1 MASTLNTAIGAA
13 VALLIW
19 TCIGLPI
26 ARRFIPTY
34 ALAMAPVIG
43 WAVHSAIALPIF
55 LVLPFSTPAII
66 GVAGLTLIAS
76 VGASRATAPLHPL
89 AGADAVPPWA
99 FALAALLA
107 VAPAAAILPKF
118 SDGAVYLSDP
128 IFDHV
133 KVALIDD
140 MMKFGLPPGNPF
152 FGDPDH
158 PRFAYYYLWH
168 FTAAELAL
176 TVHISAWEADIAM
189 TWFSAA
195 ASLAAAMGIAAWL
208 GGRAAALIAVV
219 LSGTAS
225 ARIVLCWIFGAD
237 NVDAVFDR
245 AAGFAGWLFQ
255 AAWVPQHI
263 LSAACVLAA
272 VVLMVELASRRS
284 ALLVVTLALVAVAG
298 FESSAFVGGI
308 VFAAAA
314 PAAALV
320 LLARAGVKER
330 SRFVAALA
338 VAAIIAACIIAPLL
352 LDQITSIASREAG
365 APISMQ
371 FYPVLGR
378 YFSEGLRAVLAPLA
392 YWLFLAIEL
401 SAVYIIGV
409 IALAQISFAD
419 GLDDHRRSAVSAL
432 AALVAASLAV
442 SWLLASTLAENNDL
456 GWRAVLPAVLAL
468 TAFAAA
474 GISRWIMA
482 GAWLRVVAAGLAV
495 VLSVPGG
502 IDLIQHDFAGRI
514 VPAAAQFA
522 ESPELWAALRRHAAS
537 GERVANNPLYLADMT
552 PWPVNISWALLSN
565 RRSCFAGRETVS
577 VYTSLLPARTEVIN
591 AEFIRLF
598 AGEGSSADVEK
609 LARRYDCRVIIVSA
623 TDGAWTRDLFAT
635 SPLYRLVEEKADRW
649 RIYRAVR

>member
-1 MASTLNTAIGAA
+1 MASALNAAIGAA
-13 VALLIW
+13 VALLVW
-19 TCIGLPI
+19 TCVGLPI
-26 ARRFIPTY
+26 ARRLIPAC

-55 LVLPFSTPAII
+55 FVLPFSTPAIL

-76 VGASRATAPLHPL
+76 VGASRATAPSR
-89 AGADAVPPWA
+89 AVASAAAVPPWA

-107 VAPAAAILPKF
+107 VAAAAAILPKF
-118 SDGAVYLSDP
+118 SGGAVYLSDP

-168 FTAAELAL
+168 FAAAELAL

-219 LSGTAS
+219 LSATAS
-225 ARIVLCWIFGAD
+225 ARIVLWWIFGAD
-237 NVDAVFDR
+237 NVDAVFSR

-272 VVLMVELASRRS
+272 IILMVELASRRS
-284 ALLVVTLALVAVAG
+284 VLLVVTLALVAAAG
-298 FESSAFVGGI
+298 FESSTFVGGI
-308 VFAAAA
+308 VFAVAA

-330 SRFVAALA
+330 PRFIAALA
-338 VAAIIAACIIAPLL
+338 IAATIAACIVAPLL
-352 LDQITSIASREAG
+352 RDQIASIASREAG
-365 APISMQ
+365 APISVQ
-371 FYPVLGR
+371 FYPVLGG
-378 YFSEGLRAVLAPLA
+378 YFPEELRAVLDPLA
-392 YWLFLAIEL
+392 FWLFLAIEL
-401 SAVYIIGV
+401 SAVYIVGV
-409 IALAQISFAD
+409 VALAQISFAD
-419 GLDDHRRSAVSAL
+419 GLDDHRRSVVSAL
-432 AALVAASLAV
+432 AALVVASLTV

-474 GISRWIMA
+474 GIARWILA
-482 GAWLRVVAAGLAV
+482 GAWLRVMAAGLVV

-502 IDLIQHDFAGRI
+502 IDLIQNDIAGRI
-514 VPAAAQFA
+514 VPAGAQFA

-537 GERVANNPLYLADMT
+537 GERVANNPLFLEDMT

-565 RRSCFAGRETVS
+565 RRSCFAGRETAS
-577 VYTSLLPARTEVIN
+577 VYTSLPPARMRHIN
-591 AEFIRLF
+591 AQFIRVF
-598 AGEGSSADVEK
+598 AGEGSSADVEE

-623 TDGAWTRDLFAT
+623 IDGAWTRDLFAT

-649 RIYRAVR
+649 RIYRVAR

>member
-1 MASTLNTAIGAA
+1 MASTLNAAVGAA
-13 VALLIW
+13 AALLIW

-26 ARRFIPTY
+26 ARRLIPAC
-34 ALAMAPVIG
+34 ALALAPVIG

-55 LVLPFSTPAII
+55 FVLPFSTPAVL

-76 VGASRATAPLHPL
+76 VGASRATAPPHP
-89 AGADAVPPWA
+89 GASAEAVPPWA

-107 VAPAAAILPKF
+107 VAPAAAIAPKF
-118 SDGAVYLSDP
+118 AGEAVYLSEQ

-152 FGDPDH
+152 FADADH
-158 PRFAYYYLWH
+158 PRFAYYYLWY
-168 FTAAELAL
+168 FAAAELAL

-195 ASLAAAMGIAAWL
+195 ASLAAAMGIATWL
-208 GGRAAALIAVV
+208 GGRAAALIAVT
-219 LSGTAS
+219 LSATAS
-225 ARIVLCWIFGAD
+225 ARIVLWWIFGAN
-237 NVDAVFDR
+237 NVDAVFAR

-272 VVLMVELASRRS
+272 VVLIAELAARRS
-284 ALLVVTLALVAVAG
+284 VLLVVTLALVTAAG
-298 FESSAFVGGI
+298 FESSTFIGGI
-308 VFAAAA
+308 VFAMAALTA
-314 PAAALV
+314 VLV
-320 LLARAGVKER
+320 LLALAGVKER
-330 SRFVAALA
+330 PRFIAALA
-338 VAAIIAACIIAPLL
+338 VAAIIAACIVAPLFW
-352 LDQITSIASREAG
+352 DQIASIASREAG

-371 FYPVLGR
+371 FYPVLGG
-378 YFSEGLRAVLAPLA
+378 YFSDGLRAVLDPLA
-392 YWLFLAIEL
+392 FWLFLAIEL

-409 IALAQISFAD
+409 IALVQMSFAD

-432 AALVAASLAV
+432 AALVVASLTV

-474 GISRWIMA
+474 GIARWILA
-482 GAWLRVVAAGLAV
+482 GAWLRVMAAGLTI

-502 IDLIQHDFAGRI
+502 IDLIRHDIAGRV

-522 ESPELWAALRRHAAS
+522 ESPELWAAVRRQAAS
-537 GERVANNPLYLADMT
+537 GERVANNPLFLADMT
-552 PWPVNISWALLSN
+552 PWPVNISWALLAN
-565 RRSCFAGRETVS
+565 RRSCFAGGATAS
-577 VYTSLLPARTEVIN
+577 VYTSLPPARMQRIN
-591 AEFIRLF
+591 AQFIRLF
-598 AGEGSSADVEK
+598 AGEGSSEDVEE

-635 SPLYRLVEEKADRW
+635 SPLYRLGEEKADRW
-649 RIYRAVR
+649 RIYRAAR

>member
-1 MASTLNTAIGAA
+1 MASTLNAAIGAA

-26 ARRFIPTY
+26 ARRLIPAC
-34 ALAMAPVIG
+34 ALALAPVIG

-55 LVLPFSTPAII
+55 FVLPFSTPGVLA
-66 GVAGLTLIAS
+66 VAGLTLIAS
-76 VGASRATAPLHPL
+76 VGASRATAPPRPV
-89 AGADAVPPWA
+89 ASAEAVPPWA

-107 VAPAAAILPKF
+107 VAPAAAIGPKF
-118 SDGAVYLSDP
+118 AGEAVYLSDQ
-128 IFDHV
+128 IFDHA

-152 FGDPDH
+152 FADAQH
-158 PRFAYYYLWH
+158 PRFAYYYLWY
-168 FTAAELAL
+168 FAAAELAL
-176 TVHISAWEADIAM
+176 SVHISAWEADIAM

-195 ASLAAAMGIAAWL
+195 ASLAAAMGIATWL
-208 GGRAAALIAVV
+208 GGRAAALIAVI
-219 LSGTAS
+219 LSATAS
-225 ARIVLCWIFGAD
+225 GRIVLWWIFGAN
-237 NVDAVFDR
+237 NVDAVFAR

-272 VVLMVELASRRS
+272 VVLIAELAARRS
-284 ALLVVTLALVAVAG
+284 VLLVVTLALVTAAG
-298 FESSAFVGGI
+298 FESSTFVGGI
-308 VFAAAA
+308 VFAMAA
-314 PAAALV
+314 PTAALV
-320 LLARAGVKER
+320 LLALAGVKER
-330 SRFVAALA
+330 PRFIAALA
-338 VAAIIAACIIAPLL
+338 VAAIIAACIVAPLFW
-352 LDQITSIASREAG
+352 DQIASLASREAG

-371 FYPVLGR
+371 FYPVLGG
-378 YFSEGLRAVLAPLA
+378 YFSEELRAVLDPLA
-392 YWLFLAIEL
+392 FWLFLAIEL

-409 IALAQISFAD
+409 VALAQISFAD

-432 AALVAASLAV
+432 AALVVASLAV

-474 GISRWIMA
+474 GIARWILA
-482 GAWLRVVAAGLAV
+482 GAWLRVMAAGLTI

-502 IDLIQHDFAGRI
+502 IDLIRHDIAGRI
-514 VPAAAQFA
+514 APAAAQFA
-522 ESPELWAALRRHAAS
+522 ESPEVWAAVRRHAAS
-537 GERVANNPLYLADMT
+537 GERVANNPLFLEDMT

-565 RRSCFAGRETVS
+565 RRSCFAGSATAS
-577 VYTSLLPARTEVIN
+577 VYTSLPPARMRRID
-591 AEFIRLF
+591 AQFIRLF
-598 AGEGSSADVEK
+598 AGEGSSADVEE

-649 RIYRAVR
+649 RIYRAAR